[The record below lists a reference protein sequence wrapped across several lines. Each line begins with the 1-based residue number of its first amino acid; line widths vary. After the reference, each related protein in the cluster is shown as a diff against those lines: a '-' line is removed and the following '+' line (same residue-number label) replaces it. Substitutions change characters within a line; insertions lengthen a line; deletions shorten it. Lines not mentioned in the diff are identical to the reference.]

1 MCSPSASTHLNVT
14 RLVFISLCSA
24 CGGKIS
30 RFKWYLWFVF
40 PWNNVRHH
48 SYHLYSDK
56 QRLRTRYTGRIE
68 FFCIFE
74 RDYLCLSVR
83 HHSFLAVSFPMAPS
97 TQCSPH
103 VYWILSCIWAS
114 NRASPT
120 ETHAKHFR
128 SIRANS
134 VVSLWMQVEMP
145 NLFSWVK
152 LWVFTAKI
160 LCKYVN
166 CILLNTI
173 LIMHLNQYLH
183 FHKLSCS
190 YSKLF

>member
-1 MCSPSASTHLNVT
+1 MFHPINV
-14 RLVFISLCSA
+14 R
-24 CGGKIS
+24 
-30 RFKWYLWFVF
+30 YLWIVF

-56 QRLRTRYTGRIE
+56 QRLRTWYTGKIE

-74 RDYLCLSVR
+74 RDYLCLSVK

-114 NRASPT
+114 NRASHT

-134 VVSLWMQVEMP
+134 VVSLWMQIEML
-145 NLFSWVK
+145 NRFSWVK
-152 LWVFTAKI
+152 LWVFTVVFTI

-166 CILLNTI
+166 CILLF
-173 LIMHLNQYLH
+173 YLV
-183 FHKLSCS
+183 LPWLCL
-190 YSKLF
+190 YTVT